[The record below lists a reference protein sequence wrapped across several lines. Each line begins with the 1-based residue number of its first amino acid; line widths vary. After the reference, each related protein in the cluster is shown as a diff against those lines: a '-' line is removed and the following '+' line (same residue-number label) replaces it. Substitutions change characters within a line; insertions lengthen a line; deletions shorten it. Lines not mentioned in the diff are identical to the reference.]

1 LIWLEPG
8 ASRTYDLKLEV
19 LTGEDA
25 KKFGV

>member
-1 LIWLEPG
+1 LEPG